1 MTSNH
6 QANHFHI
13 CFTILTVDN
22 EAFLLIP
29 ACEVGV
35 EDRTFFTAFSC
46 FDSVMKSDNI
56 VVYFSIHLN

>member
-13 CFTILTVDN
+13 CFMILTVDN

-35 EDRTFFTAFSC
+35 EQKTFFTAFSC
-46 FDSVMKSDNI
+46 FDSVMNSDKIKNF
-56 VVYFSIHLN
+56 FSV